1 MIEKSETMAAH
12 LSQSDAPVDELPDT
26 IFSGLEPLEREIF
39 RARVEL
45 YWPDVLQPLRRLYG
59 DQPDFDAWA
68 TRLLEIVARGYAQR
82 PPELR
87 LLDLRRQGEPDW
99 FQKTDMLG
107 YVVYTDRFA
116 GDLRGVAEHIDYLNE
131 LGVTYLHLMPLLKPR
146 SGPNDGGYAVADY
159 RAVNPALGTMDD
171 LAELAAE
178 LRANGISLCIDLVC
192 NHTAKEHEWARQ
204 AVAGDPVYQDYYLMY
219 PDRTIP
225 DEFEKTLPEVFPD
238 FKPGNFTYYENIGRW
253 VWTTFNEYQW
263 DLNYAN
269 PAVLGEMLAII
280 LFLANQGVEILR
292 LDAVAFMWK
301 RLGTDSQNQPEAHA
315 ILQAFRAL
323 SRIAAPGLVLKA
335 EAIVSPPKLIPY
347 LGRGDATNKE
357 CELAY
362 HNVFMVL
369 LWSSLAERR
378 VALMTRALQNMPP
391 IPSGASW
398 VTYVRCH
405 DDIGWAVTDEDAAE
419 VGLTGAGHRAFL
431 SEFYSGLFPGT
442 FARGATFQFNP
453 RTNDRRISGSCASLA
468 GLEQALESKD
478 PAATER
484 AVRRILLLHNLILA
498 FGGIPLLYMG
508 DELGL
513 LNDMGYRDNPNL
525 MDDNRWMH
533 RPAMD
538 WERAAERH
546 EWWSVPGQI
555 FNGLLRMLAV
565 RRRTAALHAQA
576 GAFAVWTHNEAVFG
590 LLRDSPR
597 GRVLVLANFS
607 ERPQTVPGYR
617 LHEMFFGGLL
627 VDRLTGRQL
636 DSAPGITL
644 EGYQALWLT
653 PELEMDPAD
662 REALHA
668 SRGNNRQ

>member
-1 MIEKSETMAAH
+1 MATRKPRIDTP
-12 LSQSDAPVDELPDT
+12 LDGLPAGVLD
-26 IFSGLEPLEREIF
+26 GLEPLEREVF
-39 RARVEL
+39 CARVEL
-45 YWPDVLQPLRRLYG
+45 YWPDVLRPLQQLYG
-59 DQPDFDAWA
+59 ERDDFERWA
-68 TRLLEIVARGYAQR
+68 AHLLHIVARGYVNR
-82 PPELR
+82 PRELR
-87 LLDLRRQGEPDW
+87 MLDLRRQSEPDW
-99 FQKTDMLG
+99 FQKPDALG

-116 GDLRGVAEHIDYLNE
+116 GNLPGVAGHIDYLNE

-146 SGPNDGGYAVADY
+146 DGPNDGGYAVADY
-159 RAVNPALGTMDD
+159 RAINPSLGTMAD
-171 LAELAAE
+171 LAGLAAK
-178 LRANGISLCIDLVC
+178 LRANDISLCIDLVC
-192 NHTAKEHEWARQ
+192 NHTAKEHEWARK
-204 AVAGDPVYQDYYLMY
+204 AVAGDPVFQDYYLMY

-238 FKPGNFTYYENIGRW
+238 FKPGNFTYYDDIDRW

-263 DLNYAN
+263 DLNYGN
-269 PAVLGEMLAII
+269 PAVLGEMLDII
-280 LFLANQGVEILR
+280 LYLANQGVEILR

-315 ILQAFRAL
+315 ILQLFRAL
-323 SRIAAPGLVLKA
+323 SRIAAPGLLLKA

-347 LGRGDATNKE
+347 LGRGAATNKE

-378 VALMTRALQNMPP
+378 VTLMTRALQNMPP
-391 IPSGASW
+391 IPSGAAW

-419 VGLTGAGHRAFL
+419 VGLSGGAHRAFL
-431 SEFYSGLFPGT
+431 SEFYSGRFAGT

-468 GLEQALESKD
+468 GLERALGSED
-478 PAATER
+478 PAAMEQ
-484 AVRRILLLHNLILA
+484 AIRRILLLYNLIFA
-498 FGGIPLLYMG
+498 FGGVPLIYMG

-513 LNDMGYRDNPNL
+513 LNDPSYLDNP
-525 MDDNRWMH
+525 DFAGDNRWMH

-538 WERAAERH
+538 WARAAERAD
-546 EWWSVPGQI
+546 WWSVPGRI
-555 FNGLLRMLAV
+555 FNGMLKLIAT
-565 RRRTAALHAQA
+565 RRDTAALHAQA
-576 GAFAVWTHNEAVFG
+576 GTFAVWTHNDAVFG

-617 LHEMFFGGLL
+617 LHEMFFGGRL
-627 VDRLTGRQL
+627 VDRLSGQSM

-644 EGYQALWLT
+644 ESYEALWLS
-653 PELEMDPAD
+653 PQLELEPALGLKRND
-662 REALHA
+662 
-668 SRGNNRQ
+668 